1 MIARLRESDR
11 EGGFTLVELLISASM
26 GVIVMGVVAML
37 MIGTLRSQPKIT
49 KESQNVS
56 SARWMLERLTHELRN
71 GIVVKEGTASKIS
84 FEAYVR
90 HGTCGGSTAL
100 AATTPAIICR
110 VTYEC
115 TTTACTRKE
124 TSPGT
129 TIGVASPVFSG
140 LSSSQIFT
148 YVPSVEKAEKVEK
161 VTYVKATLQFPDPTS
176 AGSPL
181 VISSGASLR
190 NATLGY

>member
-49 KESQNVS
+49 KESQNVT

-71 GIVVKEGTASKIS
+71 GITVKEGTASRVS
-84 FEAYVR
+84 FEGYVR
-90 HGTCGGSTAL
+90 HSTCGGTAVL
-100 AATTPAIICR
+100 AATSPAIKCR
-110 VTYEC
+110 ITWEC
-115 TTTACTRKE
+115 TTTACSRKE
-124 TSPGT
+124 TNPGT
-129 TIGVASPVFSG
+129 TTGTARAVFTG
-140 LSSSQIFT
+140 LSSDQIFA
-148 YVPSVEKAEKVEK
+148 YAPNVANA
-161 VTYVKATLQFPDPTS
+161 TYVKVTLQLPDPTS
-176 AGSPL
+176 SGSPL